1 MMNSEQLGL
10 QSTSQRTEF
19 RNQHVYNDTLL
30 FGKYITRILR
40 HLILTLLVNVPNI
53 DFHNTTF
60 NAGVS
65 PKVSNEPN

>member
-1 MMNSEQLGL
+1 MS
-10 QSTSQRTEF
+10 F
-19 RNQHVYNDTLL
+19 D
-30 FGKYITRILR
+30 FDF
-40 HLILTLLVNVPNI
+40 LVNVPNI